1 MADDAQATAEPDRM
15 TVLTTFGPLAT
26 KTLGLNPETGKPAVI
41 ASYGDAA
48 LFRVVFLP
56 VCALA
61 ELHTALGRL
70 SRYPRTF
77 IIRGEPLPETNLAR
91 CRRLLHPHRE
101 DDGSITPATFRE
113 ASRRWLAIDWD
124 SLPVPTGLDWMDDP
138 HGTARHLALL
148 LPPEF
153 AGCGCVVQATSGAG
167 IKPGMRVRSWY
178 LLNRPVT
185 DAEPTRWLRG
195 TPVDRSL
202 YRAVQPHYTAAPVLR
217 DVPDPMP
224 WRVCLVPGER
234 ERVPVPPLP
243 EPERPR
249 PTRPAP
255 RDHREGSPYALAAL
269 DAECGTVVRANVGD
283 RHAALNRA
291 AFKLARFIGTRE
303 LTAAEVVAD
312 LLAAARS
319 AGLEDS
325 DAELR
330 RFLRYGLRA
339 GLDRAGA

>member
-1 MADDAQATAEPDRM
+1 M
-15 TVLTTFGPLAT
+15 
-26 KTLGLNPETGKPAVI
+26 GKPAVI

-48 LFRVVFLP
+48 LYRVAFLP
-56 VCALA
+56 APALA

-70 SRYPRTF
+70 SRYPRAF
-77 IIRGEPLPETNLAR
+77 VIRGEPLPETNLAR

-113 ASRRWLAIDWD
+113 APRRWLAIDWD
-124 SLPVPTGLDWMDDP
+124 SLPVPDGLEWRNDP

-167 IKPGMRVRSWY
+167 VKPGMRVRSWY
-178 LLNRPVT
+178 LLDRPVT
-185 DAEPTRWLRG
+185 DAEATRWLCR

-217 DVPDPMP
+217 DVPEPMP
-224 WRVCLVPGER
+224 WRLCLAPGAR
-234 ERVPVPPLP
+234 ERVPVPLLP

-249 PTRPAP
+249 PQSPPP
-255 RDHREGSPYALAAL
+255 RGRHEGSPYALAAL
-269 DAECGTVVRANVGD
+269 DAECSLVMRAGVGD

-312 LLAAARS
+312 LLTAARG

-330 RFLRYGLRA
+330 RFLRYSLRA
-339 GLDRAGA
+339 GLARAGA